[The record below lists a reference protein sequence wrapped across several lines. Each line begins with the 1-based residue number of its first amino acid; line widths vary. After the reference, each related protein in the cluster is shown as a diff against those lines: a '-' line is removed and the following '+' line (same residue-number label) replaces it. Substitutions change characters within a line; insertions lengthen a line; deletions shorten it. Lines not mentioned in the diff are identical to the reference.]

1 MTLLNKK
8 ANQNDRISD
17 LPSNVIDEILEN
29 LKIRDQVRTSI
40 LSRKWRYMWTS
51 VPHLCFDNDFFRRH
65 MHGDDPYPLVYK
77 IITHVLMLHNGPIH
91 KFSIARWREYEF
103 PISIEKLIMWIP
115 FMSNNIKHLELL
127 TYCARED
134 ENQMPDILFSCKELT
149 YFKLSSFNLYIPHN
163 FYGFKKLLE
172 LHLDC
177 IEIESSALESF
188 MSACPFLEKLN
199 LDCCSGCDNLVI
211 SSPSLK
217 VLVLELIDTESVCLK
232 KAVNLIDFTLTACR
246 SRVSIISL
254 PKIKRFSLDGWD
266 QHEDIVPATLL
277 TSSFSSLEYLK
288 LGGLKLNERGELL
301 HIVSILKSAPS
312 LVKLNIKIFPEVNT
326 TQMMEHSKE
335 LECCSCFPKLQTVN
349 VIISVGASSEQHT
362 LSLIKFILAN
372 SASLK
377 TLTFYFCSR
386 DKLDAPMLLKVSQDF
401 LRMERASPRAQV
413 NFLQT
418 TFGRKHLII

>member
-1 MTLLNKK
+1 MNIPAISTSHHHLTL
-8 ANQNDRISD
+8 
-17 LPSNVIDEILEN
+17 
-29 LKIRDQVRTSI
+29 T
-40 LSRKWRYMWTS
+40 
-51 VPHLCFDNDFFRRH
+51 
-65 MHGDDPYPLVYK
+65 
-77 IITHVLMLHNGPIH
+77 
-91 KFSIARWREYEF
+91 
-103 PISIEKLIMWIP
+103 
-115 FMSNNIKHLELL
+115 
-127 TYCARED
+127 
-134 ENQMPDILFSCKELT
+134 
-149 YFKLSSFNLYIPHN
+149 FN
-163 FYGFKKLLE
+163 
-172 LHLDC
+172 
-177 IEIESSALESF
+177 
-188 MSACPFLEKLN
+188 
-199 LDCCSGCDNLVI
+199 
-211 SSPSLK
+211 
-217 VLVLELIDTESVCLK
+217 ESVCLK